1 MRVAELVS
9 KRKGSA
15 AAELTYYAAGRSGDM
30 RHRRFIVVIVLAFLA
45 AWPAAQGV
53 PEDRVVE
60 MLRQNLPYHR
70 VSPELFEQLGPDLP
84 DGGSAVKALADAAPG
99 GAFDPR
105 ALETIPAAALGYRA
119 RWRVVR
125 YKAYGLDWDISGLQL
140 TPERPMMPNMPTLA
154 IVNGGSANWYEF
166 FVDPLNR
173 PGLGQFLAQK
183 IPVLLITIPGNYR
196 HGGWTEKQYQK
207 RIPGYLLD
215 RDVSADE
222 AKIRNAVYTFRVV
235 TEGVRKLIE
244 TTTTGPVVL
253 VGHSTGGEIQ
263 FILED
268 SSLKSRMQGLSMGWG
283 TGGPAALSAMRK
295 YRGEHTAADYPE
307 IWELSPRPP
316 ASYSRGYL
324 GPLNPVWSPK
334 QSRVEVAEH
343 WMGLEATRRP
353 QFKQKLQDIE
363 HQSSDN
369 LRDYV
374 TSQIRQALKGNTLG
388 VKPEDVIADLFT
400 TTRSPVKG
408 YKKMIWTVAALDDG
422 HWDKNPA
429 DARELQVADEFRA
442 ANPAAPIRV
451 LLFDV
456 PMTHYGHVEKPR
468 QLAGGLIAAL
478 RWLTQP

>member
-1 MRVAELVS
+1 MNQQTLQ
-9 KRKGSA
+9 SA
-15 AAELTYYAAGRSGDM
+15 A
-30 RHRRFIVVIVLAFLA
+30 RHVLAWTCLGAFLA
-45 AWPAAQGV
+45 FMPEGSATQGTA
-53 PEDRVVE
+53 EDRLVE
-60 MLRQNLPYHR
+60 MLRENRPYHH
-70 VSPELFEQLGPDLP
+70 VSPEMFGALGPELP
-84 DGGSAVKALADAAPG
+84 DGGAAVKALADAAPG

-105 ALETIPAAALGYRA
+105 KLETVPAATLGYRA
-119 RWRVVR
+119 KWQVVR
-125 YKAYGLDWDISGLQL
+125 YKVYGVDWDISALQL
-140 TPERPMMPNMPTLA
+140 TPLHPAPNMPTLA
-154 IVNGGSANWYEF
+154 VINGGSANWYEF

-196 HGGWTEKQYQK
+196 HGGWTEKQYEK

-215 RDVSADE
+215 RDVPAEE
-222 AKIRNAVYTFRVV
+222 ARMRTAIYTFRVV
-235 TEGVRKLIE
+235 TDGVTKLVE

-263 FILED
+263 FILKE
-268 SSLKSRMQGLSMGWG
+268 SRLKSRMQGLSMGWG
-283 TGGPAALSAMRK
+283 TGGPANLSAMRK
-295 YRGEHTAADYPE
+295 YRGEHTAAEYPD
-307 IWELSPRPP
+307 IRDLTPRPP
-316 ASYSRGYL
+316 ASYARGYL
-324 GPLNPVWSPK
+324 GPLNPVWNPG
-334 QSRVEVAEH
+334 RTRLEVAEH

-369 LRDYV
+369 LRDYLAA
-374 TSQIRQALKGNTLG
+374 QITQILKGNTLG

-400 TTRSPVKG
+400 TTRSPVRG

-429 DARELQVADEFRA
+429 DARELQVADEFRQ
-442 ANPAAPIRV
+442 ANPDVPIRV

-456 PMTHYGHVEKPR
+456 PMTHYGHIEKPR

-478 RWLTQP
+478 RWLAQP

>member
-1 MRVAELVS
+1 MTGRVSLCACLAVLV
-9 KRKGSA
+9 
-15 AAELTYYAAGRSGDM
+15 
-30 RHRRFIVVIVLAFLA
+30 VVM
-45 AWPAAQGV
+45 PTGYAAQGT

-60 MLRQNLPYHR
+60 MLRENQPYHR
-70 VSPELFEQLGPDLP
+70 VSPEQFEQLGWDLP
-84 DGGSAVKALADAAPG
+84 DGGATVKALADAAPG

-105 ALETIPAAALGYRA
+105 KLEAVPAATLGYQA
-119 RWRVVR
+119 KWQVVR
-125 YKAYGLDWDISGLQL
+125 YKAYGLDWDITGLQL
-140 TPERPMMPNMPTLA
+140 TPTRPIPSSPTLA
-154 IVNGGSANWYEF
+154 IINGGSANWYEF
-166 FVDPLNR
+166 FLDPLNR

-196 HGGWTEKQYQK
+196 HGGWTEKQYEK

-215 RDVSADE
+215 HDVSADE
-222 AKIRNAVYTFRVV
+222 ARIRNAIYTFRVV
-235 TEGVRKLIE
+235 TDGVTKLVE
-244 TTTTGPVVL
+244 ATTKGPVIL

-263 FILED
+263 FILKN

-283 TGGPAALSAMRK
+283 TGGPANLAAMRK
-295 YRGEHTAADYPE
+295 YRGEHTASDYPNIRE
-307 IWELSPRPP
+307 NSPRPP

-324 GPLNPVWSPK
+324 GPLNPVWNAN
-334 QSRVEVAEH
+334 QTRLQVAER
-343 WMGLEATRRP
+343 WMADLEGTRRP

-374 TSQIRQALKGNTLG
+374 SSQIRQALKDNTLG
-388 VKPEDVIADLFT
+388 VKPDDVIVDLFT
-400 TTRSPVKG
+400 TTRSPVQG

-429 DARELQVADEFRA
+429 EARELQVADEFRK
-442 ANPAAPIRV
+442 ANPNAPIRV

-468 QLAGGLIAAL
+468 QLAGGLVAAL
-478 RWLTQP
+478 RWVTQP

>member
-1 MRVAELVS
+1 MTGRVSLCACLAVLVVVMP
-9 KRKGSA
+9 
-15 AAELTYYAAGRSGDM
+15 AGY
-30 RHRRFIVVIVLAFLA
+30 
-45 AWPAAQGV
+45 AAQGT

-60 MLRQNLPYHR
+60 MLRENQPYHR
-70 VSPELFEQLGPDLP
+70 VSPEQFEQLGWDLP
-84 DGGSAVKALADAAPG
+84 DGGATVKALADAAPG

-105 ALETIPAAALGYRA
+105 KLEAVPAATLGYQA
-119 RWRVVR
+119 KWQVVR
-125 YKAYGLDWDISGLQL
+125 YKAYGLDWDITGLQL
-140 TPERPMMPNMPTLA
+140 TPTRPIPSSPTLA
-154 IVNGGSANWYEF
+154 IINGGSANWYEF
-166 FVDPLNR
+166 FLDPLNR

-196 HGGWTEKQYQK
+196 HGGWTEKQYEK

-215 RDVSADE
+215 HDVSADE
-222 AKIRNAVYTFRVV
+222 ARIRNAIYTFRVV
-235 TEGVRKLIE
+235 TDGVTKLVE
-244 TTTTGPVVL
+244 ATTKGPVIL

-263 FILED
+263 FILKN

-283 TGGPAALSAMRK
+283 TGGPANLAAMRK
-295 YRGEHTAADYPE
+295 YRGEHTASDYPNIGE
-307 IWELSPRPP
+307 NSPRPP

-324 GPLNPVWSPK
+324 GPLNPVWNAN
-334 QSRVEVAEH
+334 QTRLQVAER
-343 WMGLEATRRP
+343 WMADLEGTRRP

-374 TSQIRQALKGNTLG
+374 SSQIRQALKDNTLG
-388 VKPEDVIADLFT
+388 VKPDDVIVDLFT
-400 TTRSPVKG
+400 TTRSPVQG

-429 DARELQVADEFRA
+429 EARELQVADEFRK
-442 ANPAAPIRV
+442 ANPNAPIRV

-468 QLAGGLIAAL
+468 QLAGGLVAAL
-478 RWLTQP
+478 RWVTQP

>member
-1 MRVAELVS
+1 MTGRVSLCACLAVLVVAMPT
-9 KRKGSA
+9 G
-15 AAELTYYAAGRSGDM
+15 Y
-30 RHRRFIVVIVLAFLA
+30 
-45 AWPAAQGV
+45 AAQGT

-60 MLRQNLPYHR
+60 MLRENQPYHR
-70 VSPELFEQLGPDLP
+70 VSPEQFEQLGWDLP
-84 DGGSAVKALADAAPG
+84 DGGATVKALADAAPG

-105 ALETIPAAALGYRA
+105 KLEAVPAATLGYQA
-119 RWRVVR
+119 KWQVVR
-125 YKAYGLDWDISGLQL
+125 YKAYGLDWDITGLQL
-140 TPERPMMPNMPTLA
+140 TPTRPIPSSPTLA
-154 IVNGGSANWYEF
+154 IINGGSANWYEF
-166 FVDPLNR
+166 FLDPLNR

-196 HGGWTEKQYQK
+196 HGGWTEKQYEK

-215 RDVSADE
+215 HDVSADE
-222 AKIRNAVYTFRVV
+222 ARIRNAIYTFRVV
-235 TEGVRKLIE
+235 TDGVTKLVE
-244 TTTTGPVVL
+244 ATTKGPVIL

-263 FILED
+263 FILKN

-283 TGGPAALSAMRK
+283 TGGPANLAAMRK
-295 YRGEHTAADYPE
+295 YRGEHTASDYPNIGE
-307 IWELSPRPP
+307 NSPRPP

-324 GPLNPVWSPK
+324 GPLNPVWNAN
-334 QSRVEVAEH
+334 QTRLQVAER
-343 WMGLEATRRP
+343 WMADLEGTRRP

-374 TSQIRQALKGNTLG
+374 SSQIRQALKDNTLG
-388 VKPEDVIADLFT
+388 VKPDDVIVDLFT
-400 TTRSPVKG
+400 TTRSPVQG

-429 DARELQVADEFRA
+429 EARELQVADEFRK
-442 ANPAAPIRV
+442 ANPNAPIRV

-468 QLAGGLIAAL
+468 QLAGGLVAAL
-478 RWLTQP
+478 RWVTQP

>member
-1 MRVAELVS
+1 MKERRSLQSVTRRLCVCTCLGVLVTLMP
-9 KRKGSA
+9 GA
-15 AAELTYYAAGRSGDM
+15 D
-30 RHRRFIVVIVLAFLA
+30 
-45 AWPAAQGV
+45 AAQGTT
-53 PEDRVVE
+53 EDRIVE
-60 MLRQNLPYHR
+60 MLRENRPYHR
-70 VSPELFEQLGPDLP
+70 VPPELFEQLGAELP
-84 DGGSAVKALADAAPG
+84 DNGAAVKALADATPG

-105 ALETIPAAALGYRA
+105 KLEALTAATLGYQA
-119 RWRVVR
+119 KWHVVR
-125 YKAYGLDWDISGLQL
+125 YEVYGLEWDISGLQL
-140 TPERPMMPNMPTLA
+140 TPTHPIPNTPTLA
-154 IVNGGSANWYEF
+154 IINGGSANWYEF

-183 IPVLLITIPGNYR
+183 IPVLVITIPGNYR
-196 HGGWTEKQYQK
+196 YGGWTEKQYEK

-222 AKIRNAVYTFRVV
+222 ARIRNAIYTFRVV
-235 TEGVRKLIE
+235 TDGVTKLVE
-244 TTTTGPVVL
+244 TTTKGPVIL

-263 FILED
+263 FILKD
-268 SSLKSRMQGLSMGWG
+268 SSLKTRMHGLSMGWG

-295 YRGEHTAADYPE
+295 YRGEHTASDYPD
-307 IWELSPRPP
+307 IWDLNPRPP
-316 ASYSRGYL
+316 SSYSRGYL
-324 GPLNPVWSPK
+324 GPLNPVWDSN
-334 QSRVEVAEH
+334 QTRFEVAEH

-374 TSQIRQALKGNTLG
+374 SSQIRQALEGNTLG
-388 VKPEDVIADLFT
+388 VRAEDVIADLFT
-400 TTRSPVKG
+400 TTRSPVQG

-429 DARELQVADEFRA
+429 DARELQVADEFRK
-442 ANPAAPIRV
+442 ANPNVPIRV

-456 PMTHYGHVEKPR
+456 PMTHYGHIEKPR

>member
-1 MRVAELVS
+1 MKQQTLQSAMRRVWVCTCL
-9 KRKGSA
+9 GT
-15 AAELTYYAAGRSGDM
+15 L
-30 RHRRFIVVIVLAFLA
+30 LAFMPAGHA
-45 AWPAAQGV
+45 APGT

-60 MLRQNLPYHR
+60 MLRENRPYHR

-84 DGGSAVKALADAAPG
+84 DGGATVKALADAAPG

-105 ALETIPAAALGYRA
+105 KLETVPAATLGYRA
-119 RWRVVR
+119 KWQVVR
-125 YKAYGLDWDISGLQL
+125 YKVYGLDWDISALQL
-140 TPERPMMPNMPTLA
+140 TPIHPVPNMPTLA
-154 IVNGGSANWYEF
+154 IIDGGSANWYEF

-196 HGGWTEKQYQK
+196 HGGWTEKQYEK

-215 RDVSADE
+215 RDVSAEE
-222 AKIRNAVYTFRVV
+222 ARIRTAIYTFRVV
-235 TEGVRKLIE
+235 TDGVTKIVE
-244 TTTTGPVVL
+244 TTTKGPVVL

-263 FILED
+263 FILKN

-283 TGGPAALSAMRK
+283 TGGPANLAAMRK
-295 YRGEHTAADYPE
+295 YRGEHTASEYPD
-307 IWELSPRPP
+307 IRDLTPRPP
-316 ASYSRGYL
+316 ASYARGYL
-324 GPLNPVWSPK
+324 GPLNPVWNPN
-334 QSRVEVAEH
+334 QTRVEVAEH

-369 LRDYV
+369 LRDYLA
-374 TSQIRQALKGNTLG
+374 SQIRQDLKGNTQG
-388 VKPEDVIADLFT
+388 VTVSAEDVVADLFT
-400 TTRSPVKG
+400 TTRSAVQG
-408 YKKMIWTVAALDDG
+408 YKKMIWTVGALDDG
-422 HWDKNPA
+422 HWNKDPA
-429 DARELQVADEFRA
+429 EARELQVADEFRK
-442 ANPAAPIRV
+442 ANPNAPIRV

-478 RWLTQP
+478 TWLTQS

>member
-1 MRVAELVS
+1 MEQQTL
-9 KRKGSA
+9 
-15 AAELTYYAAGRSGDM
+15 RSVTRPAWLCTCLGAL
-30 RHRRFIVVIVLAFLA
+30 LAFV
-45 AWPAAQGV
+45 PSGNAAQAT

-60 MLRQNLPYHR
+60 ALRESRPYHR
-70 VSPELFEQLGPDLP
+70 VSPELFEQLGSDLP
-84 DGGSAVKALADAAPG
+84 DGGATVKALADAAPG

-105 ALETIPAAALGYRA
+105 KLETVPATTLGYQA
-119 RWRVVR
+119 KWQVVR
-125 YKAYGLDWDISGLQL
+125 YKVYGLDWDISALHL
-140 TPERPMMPNMPTLA
+140 TPAHPIPNMPTLA
-154 IVNGGSANWYEF
+154 IINGGSANWYEF

-196 HGGWTEKQYQK
+196 HGGWTEKQYGK

-215 RDVSADE
+215 RDVSSEE
-222 AKIRNAVYTFRVV
+222 ARARTAIYTFRVV
-235 TEGVRKLIE
+235 TDGVTKLVE
-244 TTTTGPVVL
+244 TITKGPVVL

-263 FILED
+263 FILKN

-283 TGGPAALSAMRK
+283 TGGPADLSVMRK
-295 YRGEHTAADYPE
+295 YRGEHTASEYPD
-307 IWELSPRPP
+307 IPDLTPRPA

-324 GPLNPVWSPK
+324 GPLNPVWNPN
-334 QSRVEVAEH
+334 QTRVEVAEH

-369 LRDYV
+369 LRDYLA
-374 TSQIRQALKGNTLG
+374 SQITRALKGNTLG
-388 VKPEDVIADLFT
+388 VNAADVIADLFT
-400 TTRSPVKG
+400 TTRSPVQG

-422 HWDKNPA
+422 HWDKNSA
-429 DARELQVADEFRA
+429 DARELQVADEFRT
-442 ANPAAPIRV
+442 ANPNVPIRV